1 MRVKVD
7 EKRVLMELML
17 ARNKVT
23 HIYEL
28 VKA

>member
-17 ARNKVT
+17 ARNKVM